1 MTSLL
6 LALALAVRPP
16 APAPLPPLGPMAPP
30 ADPPAE
36 ASAIPAPATATATST
51 STATPTST
59 STSTATPTAASPPL
73 HLTATPGTGLS
84 LAAPGLALFG
94 LAGAALLL
102 ARKKKGTGRLVQV
115 LETTALGP
123 RRALVV
129 ARLGDELLLL
139 GSAEGGITL
148 LRSQPAGAAAAS
160 AAEDLPAKLAAAPAR
175 PAPAPLASLV
185 DRLRGVRGKP
195 AARAPEFSALLE
207 ESAEDLELRRKLAR
221 GQPGTVR

>member
-1 MTSLL
+1 
-6 LALALAVRPP
+6 
-16 APAPLPPLGPMAPP
+16 MAPP

-36 ASAIPAPATATATST
+36 ASAIPAPAAPTATTSST
-51 STATPTST
+51 ANTTATPAANTTSAPT
-59 STSTATPTAASPPL
+59 SPAPSAPPPL
-73 HLTATPGTGLS
+73 RLTATPGTGLS
-84 LAAPGLALFG
+84 LAAPGLVLFG

-123 RRALVV
+123 KRSLVL

-160 AAEDLPAKLAAAPAR
+160 TAEDLSAKLAAAPAR

-185 DRLRGVRGKP
+185 DRLRGARGKA